1 MWYLDVLNILNLLF
15 NNLKITKFGISLII
29 NTMWLFVNWR
39 SITHLFVLHNTS
51 KYARVGMYLQY
62 RAVFIDKKND
72 MRIYYTRVRWG
83 LWQARRRWRCAQST
97 TERTQTTKRVVG
109 STNLRI
115 PGTDTA
121 GRLSF
126 PGVKRGMRPV
136 SHVPVTTRWV
146 SKVLLVI
153 NENLW

>member
-1 MWYLDVLNILNLLF
+1 MGFVA
-15 NNLKITKFGISLII
+15 
-29 NTMWLFVNWR
+29 NT
-39 SITHLFVLHNTS
+39 
-51 KYARVGMYLQY
+51 
-62 RAVFIDKKND
+62 
-72 MRIYYTRVRWG
+72 
-83 LWQARRRWRCAQST
+83 QALTLCAST

-136 SHVPVTTRWV
+136 SHVPVATRGV
-146 SKVLLVI
+146 SKVLLVV
-153 NENLW
+153 NENLL